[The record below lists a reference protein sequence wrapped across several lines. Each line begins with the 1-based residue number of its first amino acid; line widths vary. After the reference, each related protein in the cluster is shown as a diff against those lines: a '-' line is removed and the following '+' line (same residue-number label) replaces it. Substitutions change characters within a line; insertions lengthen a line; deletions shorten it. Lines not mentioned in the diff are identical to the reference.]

1 MGSIV
6 CGSKDGNFVIGP
18 SPAETP
24 DDTSELSDIL
34 FMESN
39 KDIEELT
46 IIELTVKCTNLFA
59 ENRFQLLS
67 PVAFISVEEN
77 GEFVKKIETEILS
90 STLNPIFRKQ
100 IRAVYSLQ
108 KNHQV
113 KFEIFDSAA
122 KKANRVLIGSNIF
135 SLHEISSRNDF
146 VTKDLMAQGKRNGMI
161 SVGAKELK
169 YLGSMVTMQWEFV
182 SSKFTKGFMYLRI
195 LRSYGDTVLPVYN
208 TETRRAPY
216 SKI

>member
-1 MGSIV
+1 
-6 CGSKDGNFVIGP
+6 
-18 SPAETP
+18 
-24 DDTSELSDIL
+24 
-34 FMESN
+34 
-39 KDIEELT
+39 
-46 IIELTVKCTNLFA
+46 
-59 ENRFQLLS
+59 
-67 PVAFISVEEN
+67 VEEN